1 MRCKG
6 GALME
11 IERREAPEYKKGA
24 FGEMN
29 MLKGVLPALVTPMDK
44 EGNIKTELAEALVD
58 LYIKQQADGLYM
70 LGWTGEGACLSKEKR
85 MQWTEAVLDAAKGRL
100 PVLVHVGYNSN
111 LDDSVALAEHAAERG
126 AYAVSSVG
134 ISQTATLQ
142 DNVDYFKRISEAAP
156 GIPFYIYWVEGGRT
170 LTGGDEIRP
179 AEILDAMK
187 AVPTFAGIKFTD
199 TNFYVLERFKK
210 HAPDINI
217 LTGVE
222 EVALCAQ
229 LMGADGNIG
238 ALQAV
243 TCFHYKQ
250 MWKYMEEGNYRK
262 AREMQYRAN
271 EVAEAYRRVDIG
283 NMPGIK
289 FLLKEIYDI
298 DAGYCAPAGPFANR
312 VVSGEGAEYLKKVFR
327 ENILITS

>member
-1 MRCKG
+1 MVRK
-6 GALME
+6 
-11 IERREAPEYKKGA
+11 
-24 FGEMN
+24 MN

-44 EGNIKTELAEALVD
+44 EGNIKTELAEALID

-70 LGWTGEGACLSKEKR
+70 LGWTGEGAYLSKEKR
-85 MQWTEAVLDAAKGRL
+85 MPWTKAVLAAAKNRL

-111 LDDSVALAEHAAERG
+111 LDDSVELAAHAAGHG

-134 ISQTATLQ
+134 ISRNSSLN
-142 DNVDYFKRISEAAP
+142 DNVSYFKRISEAAP
-156 GIPFYIYWVEGGRT
+156 GIPFYIYWVDGGRT
-170 LTGGDEIRP
+170 LTGGNEIHP
-179 AEILDAMK
+179 AEILEAMK

-210 HAPDINI
+210 HAPELNI

-243 TCFHYKQ
+243 TCYHYKR
-250 MWKYMEEGNYRK
+250 MRKSMEEGDYGQ
-262 AREMQYRAN
+262 ARNLQYKAN
-271 EVAEAYRRVDIG
+271 EVAEAYRRADIG

-289 FLLKEIYDI
+289 FLLKRIYGI
-298 DAGYCAPAGPFANR
+298 DAGYCAPSGPFANR
-312 VVSGEGAEYLKKVFR
+312 EVSGEGADYLEKVFR
-327 ENILITS
+327 DNILVP